1 MRTTLSIFSALL
13 ETDVFQLE
21 EVRQAEALAERSNA
35 EVYTWK
41 AHGSEN
47 WLIRGLSIV
56 DVLGLVILPRGL
68 PDYIDMPDD
77 ADDSETKESTSHLL

>member
-41 AHGSEN
+41 ARGSEN

-77 ADDSETKESTSHLL
+77 AEDSETREGMRHLP

>member
-1 MRTTLSIFSALL
+1 MRTTLSIFSTLL
-13 ETDVFQLE
+13 ESDVFQLE
-21 EVRQAEALAERSNA
+21 EVDQAEALAKRSNA

-41 AHGSEN
+41 TSGSEN
-47 WLIRGLSIV
+47 WLIRGLSIA

-77 ADDSETKESTSHLL
+77 AEDNETEEGMSHLP